1 MLTQWYGTPRVGIH
15 SQVWILSFF
24 SFAWTIWVYR
34 NDVIFKV
41 CGSFGRAGIGGVLR
55 NELGKTLMYFS
66 KSIGASD
73 PSTAEIMALDEA
85 IRMSQE
91 SVMLW
96 PTLWQKKE
104 LVDVRNSLLLK
115 TVSPTLSFVQ
125 SFGEDS
131 VSFVFS
137 LFPKLLVVDEGVWS
151 RGVSWLC
158 DLGTIGLRIGERE
171 ARSVQGF

>member
-85 IRMSQE
+85 IR
-91 SVMLW
+91 
-96 PTLWQKKE
+96 
-104 LVDVRNSLLLK
+104 
-115 TVSPTLSFVQ
+115 
-125 SFGEDS
+125 
-131 VSFVFS
+131 